1 MPTNEEIKKLIETIE
16 AGSEEP
22 QEGGAAT
29 PEETENWQERFEE
42 ANANLEKANSRI
54 ATLEEQNQKLFDSMA
69 KMVKTTPVSSETPQ
83 PPQTESE
90 RVEQLRENFDI
101 RKLDFT

>member
-1 MPTNEEIKKLIETIE
+1 MPTDEEIKKLIETIE

-22 QEGGAAT
+22 QEGGAT
-29 PEETENWQERFEE
+29 HPEETENWQERFEE
-42 ANANLEKANSRI
+42 ANANLEKANIRI

-69 KMVKTTPVSSETPQ
+69 KMVKATPVSLETPQ
-83 PPQTESE
+83 PPQTESQ